1 MSQSSSSFKDKIV
14 HYFTLRLRELSIGL
28 TARIVK
34 VMGYLAFLMIIFIIF
49 ILGIIFLGLGTAE
62 AFCSLTGSKIWGYFI
77 TSGIFLILALIFNW
91 IKKPVIL
98 FLAGKVAGAIL
109 NKHDKE
115 DH

>member
-1 MSQSSSSFKDKIV
+1 MSQSSSSFTDKIV
-14 HYFTLRLRELSIGL
+14 RYFTLRLRELSIGL

-34 VMGYLAFLMIIFIIF
+34 VMGYLAFLIIIFIIF

-62 AFCSLTGSKIWGYFI
+62 AFSSLTGSKIWGYFI
-77 TSGIFLILALIFNW
+77 TSGIFLILALIINW

-98 FLAGKVAGAIL
+98 YLAGKMAGVIL
-109 NKHDKE
+109 NNNEKN